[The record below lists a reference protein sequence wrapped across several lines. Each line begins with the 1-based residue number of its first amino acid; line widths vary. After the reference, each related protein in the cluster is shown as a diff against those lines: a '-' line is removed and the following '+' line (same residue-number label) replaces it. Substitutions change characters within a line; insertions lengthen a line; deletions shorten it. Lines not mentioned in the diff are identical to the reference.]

1 MGRSKAPSLP
11 IKALSFCRPT
21 ELRGWQR
28 NWIHRG
34 APRPANPVTCFPPG
48 KVVAPATKGGM
59 HFPARRAVVWFS
71 DGRKPGCKGFIQNW
85 RLLSIKRRRTSPV
98 ERYFIPPEGGA
109 LNPSGRRQPVPDR
122 TFGAQGRQARRR
134 HQPSPA
140 GRQPSGIPVSA
151 VPPHKGQ

>member
-48 KVVAPATKGGM
+48 KVVAPATKGGL
-59 HFPARRAVVWFS
+59 HFLARQ
-71 DGRKPGCKGFIQNW
+71 GGCMVFTAKGG
-85 RLLSIKRRRTSPV
+85 IKNGA
-98 ERYFIPPEGGA
+98 EG
-109 LNPSGRRQPVPDR
+109 
-122 TFGAQGRQARRR
+122 
-134 HQPSPA
+134 
-140 GRQPSGIPVSA
+140 A
-151 VPPHKGQ
+151 VPRQRSDTI